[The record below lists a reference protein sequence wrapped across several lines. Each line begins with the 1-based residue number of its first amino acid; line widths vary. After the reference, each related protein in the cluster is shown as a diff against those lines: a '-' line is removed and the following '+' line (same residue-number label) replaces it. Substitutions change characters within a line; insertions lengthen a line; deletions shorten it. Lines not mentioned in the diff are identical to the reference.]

1 MLNQIEP
8 TMIIDGKLIHQQ
20 QTVEFI
26 EPPIY
31 EVIRVKEGIPLFYE
45 EHLERLFASLD
56 LMNMATN
63 LDEKLFLSALQQLI
77 HETQVVNNNIR
88 LEIGKVSNETVSWV
102 LFWVQSVYPEK
113 SVYARGVPVVTF
125 QSSRPNPHAKVFRK
139 SFVDEVNQLKA
150 TTGAFEV
157 LLIRE
162 DDVITEGSRS
172 NLFFI
177 KEGAIYSPKES
188 DVLKGVSRKKLL
200 EILLQG
206 PFSYFE
212 RDITSDEINS
222 FDACFLTGTSI
233 HLLPIHQI
241 DNHIFQS
248 ETNEI
253 LKALIQ
259 LFDSKIEDYIQITRR
274 QLSC

>member
-8 TMIIDGKLIHQQ
+8 TMVIDGKLIRQQ

-31 EVIRVKEGIPLFYE
+31 EVIRVKEGVPLFYE

-56 LMNMATN
+56 LMNISSDFN
-63 LDEKLFLSALQQLI
+63 EYLFLSALEQLI
-77 HETQVVNNNIR
+77 HETHIINNNIR
-88 LEIGKVSNETVSWV
+88 LEIGKVSNETISWV

-113 SVYARGVPVVTF
+113 SVYTRGVPVVSLK
-125 QSSRPNPHAKVFRK
+125 SSRPNPHAKVFRK
-139 SFVDEVNQLKA
+139 SFVDEVNQLKSE
-150 TTGAFEV
+150 TGAFEV

-162 DDVITEGSRS
+162 DDIITEGSRS

-177 KEGAIYSPKES
+177 KEGAIYSPKET

-200 EILLQG
+200 EILHQEK
-206 PFSYFE
+206 FSYIE
-212 RDITSDEINS
+212 RNITSDEINE

-241 DNHIFQS
+241 DEHVFHS
-248 ETNEI
+248 ETNDV

-259 LFDSKIEDYIQITRR
+259 LFDSRIEDYIQTTRR